1 VDGTDWKLLHDV
13 FPCEVVLPDNTV
25 ARRCRAFIFDDG
37 VVIYSGG
44 EQGAEPTRLF
54 AARHREEPDLPRR
67 GTSRL
72 RWRATVRSTEGTLQ
86 INRTGGCGCHSR
98 LTQLIPADVRG

>member
-1 VDGTDWKLLHDV
+1 MDNAEWQLLHDV
-13 FPCEVVLPDNTV
+13 FPCEVVLPNQTI

-44 EQGAEPTRLF
+44 ERGAEPVKLF
-54 AARHREEPDLPRR
+54 SSRHREDPVLPPRH
-67 GTSRL
+67 TSRL
-72 RWRATVRSTEGTLQ
+72 RWRATIRTTDGDLY